1 MSEKQYQKLKESRQE
16 GGQKELGEDQD
27 NDTYQ
32 AGFSTPSDQY
42 DQAVAIDPGAT
53 SGMAFTD
60 GDYIV
65 TETATFWEL
74 VDDLMDKSGVLGTI
88 PASEV
93 AILLEAPYKSAVGK
107 AGHNETA
114 IAYSSGQV
122 AREAELLKERLS
134 ERYDV
139 FEHDPAGQSASWS
152 STACERVIGDTWKGP
167 DNEHVRDALRLLV
180 FYNFL

>member
-1 MSEKQYQKLKESRQE
+1 MAVRMSEKQYQKLKKGRQE
-16 GGQKELGEDQD
+16 GGQKELGEDEG
-27 NDTYQ
+27 
-32 AGFSTPSDQY
+32 APFSTPSDQY

-53 SGMAFTD
+53 SGMAYTD

-122 AREAELLKERLS
+122 AREAELLKGRLS
-134 ERYDV
+134 ERFDV